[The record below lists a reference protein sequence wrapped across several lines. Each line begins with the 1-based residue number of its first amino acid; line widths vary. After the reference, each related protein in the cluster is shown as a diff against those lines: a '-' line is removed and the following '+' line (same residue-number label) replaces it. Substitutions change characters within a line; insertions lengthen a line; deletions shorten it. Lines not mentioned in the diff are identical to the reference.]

1 MKKIEINIQEPYF
14 SQILAGKKTVEGR
27 LNKGKFFELQVGD
40 ILKINDLVEYT
51 VLEKNIYSSFR
62 EMIEQTGL
70 ENVIPDK
77 NIMRSD
83 VAGESLSQEDAIK
96 NAPNAKEGFFVTKG
110 VFAEE

>member
-77 NIMRSD
+77 NTIEE
-83 VAGESLSQEDAIK
+83 ALEIYYKFYTKEDELTYGVVGIK
-96 NAPNAKEGFFVTKG
+96 ITPKN
-110 VFAEE
+110 